1 MADTDDYPRPNPAA
15 RFVVL
20 ALTVA
25 FYTLSTSSY
34 FYEPEG
40 SSALTYAYAAV
51 GTVFFAFFVFASSRV
66 CEIVCT
72 IASFGLW

>member
-1 MADTDDYPRPNPAA
+1 MADADDYPKPNPAA

-20 ALTVA
+20 ALTVV
-25 FYTLSTSSY
+25 FYTLSISSY

-40 SSALTYAYAAV
+40 SSVLTYAYAVV
-51 GTVFFAFFVFASSRV
+51 GTVFFALFLFASSRV
-66 CEIVCT
+66 CETVCT